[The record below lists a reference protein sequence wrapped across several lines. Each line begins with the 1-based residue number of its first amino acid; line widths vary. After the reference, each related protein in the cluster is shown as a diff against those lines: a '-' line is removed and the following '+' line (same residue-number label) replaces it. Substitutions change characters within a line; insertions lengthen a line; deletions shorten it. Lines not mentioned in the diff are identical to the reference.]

1 MLRNLEVGDK
11 AIVRPFIGKSYYV
24 GKITKIGTAII
35 YVELMKIGNLPL
47 VMPRTMRFSKNTFF
61 SLGKNTM
68 YELDEVM
75 FGEHEKY
82 SE

>member
-11 AIVRPFIGKSYYV
+11 VTIRPFIGEPYT
-24 GKITKIGTAII
+24 GKIIKIGSAII
-35 YVELMKIGNLPL
+35 YVELLKIGDQPL
-47 VMPRTMRFSKNTFF
+47 VESRIMRFNKNN
-61 SLGKNTM
+61 LMGIDKDKW
-68 YELDEVM
+68 YEIEDVM

>member
-11 AIVRPFIGKSYYV
+11 VTVQPFIGEPYI

-35 YVELMKIGNLPL
+35 YVELLKIGSTPL
-47 VMPRTMRFSKNTFF
+47 VMSRIMRFSKNTIMG
-61 SLGKNTM
+61 LGKDHM
-68 YELDEVM
+68 YDIADVM

>member
-11 AIVRPFIGKSYYV
+11 VKVRPFIGESCYV
-24 GKITKIGTAII
+24 GKITKIGTSII
-35 YVELMKIGNLPL
+35 HVELLKIGELPL
-47 VMPRTMRFSKNTFF
+47 VVPRTMKFNKNTFF

-82 SE
+82 E

>member
-11 AIVRPFIGKSYYV
+11 VTVQPFIGEPYT
-24 GKITKIGTAII
+24 GKITKIGSAII
-35 YVELMKIGNLPL
+35 YVELLKIGSKPL
-47 VMPRTMRFSKNTFF
+47 VMPRTMRFSKNTLTG
-61 SLGKNTM
+61 LGKDHM
-68 YELDEVM
+68 YDIAEVM